1 MGDINL
7 MFSVGLVALSGK
19 RLFYWAGTRL
29 FQLAVT
35 MDIFIQM
42 LKATYHISEVVYPC
56 SSDL

>member
-1 MGDINL
+1 

-19 RLFYWAGTRL
+19 RLFYWAETRL